1 MPETYLSVAE
11 IVKRIVDGLVQIVTD
26 SGNGSG
32 FAVSADGLIITNAHV
47 VGREPRVTVH
57 IVNCGSLPGQV
68 LGRNEVLDLAVVKV
82 EPPRALKPMP
92 MGDPNS
98 VEVGE
103 EVLALGFPLSD
114 TLGQEYAVTRGIVSS
129 RRTWDSV
136 SYFQTDAAINPGNSG
151 GPLVNR
157 QGQVIGVNTSSY
169 TGADG
174 ISFAISVAEV
184 RQNLPSLASG
194 VDVLVEPTR
203 EWWTYENDRYGY
215 CLLVHPSWDLY
226 HESDEEHVFITR
238 DDGVSVVGT
247 ISIWA
252 LPLSRYRTLPD
263 IVEGMVDDLHEDA
276 AKWGSFDLVHVG
288 HDPTTDGYTI
298 DYLWSETAYSA
309 LTHSRVLVV
318 ESRQYS
324 NYFVFTTNIQAS
336 VLQSVWEEVS
346 GMEFTY

>member
-1 MPETYLSVAE
+1 MPETYFSVAE

-32 FAVSADGLIITNAHV
+32 FAVSADGLIVTNAHV

-68 LGRNEVLDLAVVKV
+68 LGRNEALDLAVVKV

-129 RRTWDSV
+129 RRTWDAV
-136 SYFQTDAAINPGNSG
+136 TYFQTDAAINPGNSG

-169 TGADG
+169 TGTDG

-184 RQNLPSLASG
+184 RQNLPSLVSG
-194 VDVLVEPTR
+194 VDVLVEPKGK
-203 EWWTYENDRYGY
+203 WWTYENDELMYR
-215 CLLVHPSWDLY
+215 LLVHPNWELA
-226 HESDEEHVFITR
+226 EEEP
-238 DDGVSVVGT
+238 DGTVNFDRYEGDILTGS
-247 ISIWA
+247 ISIWPQEMEPGETLLGEAKLWFAVLTERA
-252 LPLSRYRTLPD
+252 LTWDTSHFYSDGPD
-263 IVEGMVDDLHEDA
+263 LVDQGYSIFYLRRISPDSHISYNRDLIVESTYLNA
-276 AKWGSFDLVHVG
+276 ALYFRVHVYV
-288 HDPTTDGYTI
+288 DMPQSIFDEI
-298 DYLWSETAYSA
+298 DEM
-309 LTHSRVLVV
+309 V
-318 ESRQYS
+318 
-324 NYFVFTTNIQAS
+324 FVF
-336 VLQSVWEEVS
+336 
-346 GMEFTY
+346 

>member
-1 MPETYLSVAE
+1 MTETYLSVAE

-26 SGNGSG
+26 SGGGSG
-32 FAVSADGLIITNAHV
+32 FAVSADGLIVTNAHV
-47 VGREPRVTVH
+47 VGRDATVTVH
-57 IVNCGSLPGQV
+57 ITNGGIFTGVV

-82 EPPRALKPMP
+82 EPPRTLEPMS
-92 MGDPNS
+92 MGDPSS

-157 QGQVIGVNTSSY
+157 QGQVIGVNTTSY
-169 TGADG
+169 TGTDG

-215 CLLVHPSWDLY
+215 SLSVHPNWDFY
-226 HESDEEHVFITR
+226 NESDEEHAFITR
-238 DDGVSVVGT
+238 DDGASVVGT

-252 LPLSRYRTLPD
+252 LPLRRHQTLLD
-263 IVEGMVDDLHEDA
+263 IVEGMVDDLYEDA
-276 AKWGSFDLVHVG
+276 VEWGAFDLVDVG

-298 DYLWSETAYSA
+298 DYLWGETIYSA
-309 LTHSRVLVV
+309 LTHSHVLIV
-318 ESRQYS
+318 ESSQYDY
-324 NYFVFTTNIQAS
+324 YFVFTTNIMAS
-336 VLQSVWEEVS
+336 MVQSVWEEVS
-346 GMEFTY
+346 EMEFDY

>member
-1 MPETYLSVAE
+1 MTEIHLSVAE

-26 SGNGSG
+26 SGGGSG
-32 FAVSADGLIITNAHV
+32 FVVSADGLIITNAHV
-47 VGREPRVTVH
+47 VGGEATVTVNV
-57 IVNCGSLPGQV
+57 VNGGSLTGQV
-68 LGRNEVLDLAVVKV
+68 MGRNEVLDLAVVKV
-82 EPPRALKPMP
+82 DPAGALKLMP
-92 MGDPNS
+92 MGDPDS

-136 SYFQTDAAINPGNSG
+136 NYFQTDAAINPGNSG

-169 TGADG
+169 DGTDG

-194 VDVLVEPTR
+194 VDVLVAPTR
-203 EWWTYENDRYGY
+203 KWWIYENDRYGY
-215 CLLVHPSWDLY
+215 SLLVHPNWNFY
-226 HESDEEHVFITR
+226 NESDEEHVFVTR
-238 DDGVSVVGT
+238 DDGASVIGT

-252 LPLSRYRTLPD
+252 LPLRRYRTLLD
-263 IVEGMVDDLHEDA
+263 IVEGMVDGLHEDA
-276 AKWGSFDLVHVG
+276 VKWRSFDLVNVG

-298 DYLWSETAYSA
+298 DYLWSETVNST
-309 LTHSRVLVV
+309 LTRSRILVV
-318 ESRQYS
+318 ESSLYS
-324 NYFVFTTNIQAS
+324 YYFVFTTNILSS
-336 VLQSVWEEVS
+336 VPQSVWEEVS
-346 GMEFTY
+346 EMEFLH